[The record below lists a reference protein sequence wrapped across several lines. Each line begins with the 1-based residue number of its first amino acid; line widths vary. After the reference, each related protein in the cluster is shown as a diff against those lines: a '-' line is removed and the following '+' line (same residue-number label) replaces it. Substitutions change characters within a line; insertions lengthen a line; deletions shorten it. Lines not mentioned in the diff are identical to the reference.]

1 MFARDIDDDKLYKSV
16 PLSRVFVLF
25 FFFFLKTK
33 TSEILLVTSMNRYNF
48 TRVYEKV
55 CKFFE
60 TRCWFRS
67 ETSVLHIFSFLLLF
81 FNIHLLNSGFYFI
94 FYLIFFPFIKSDGW
108 WKNCDAIDTRTDVN
122 LRILCVYS
130 ISEIWGK

>member
-25 FFFFLKTK
+25 FFFEDKSK
-33 TSEILLVTSMNRYNF
+33 RNSSSDVNE
-48 TRVYEKV
+48 VYEKV

-94 FYLIFFPFIKSDGW
+94 FYLIFSPFIKSDGR